1 MANAP
6 NWSMISP
13 HLRGIFVSARMGP
26 HPSKTAWPPAR
37 GLRNFVRATVRKG
50 RGTVLGRG
58 LALHRCGSRA
68 EEEDG
73 KGMDGGEQPTQEAPL
88 AIAASICTVGC
99 RACYLADRR
108 HVNLPPMRWS
118 TQPSRWSLPLSSII
132 CLCHIDPHL
141 RRVHQPSMRWSTL
154 SWWCYLRERERE
166 ERRRHCGK
174 GELTGEAASRRNE
187 KGRGRKRCGKGRGGP
202 YMFVIIRGILHIMDI
217 DANKKIQGFKSKIE
231 LWFTRCYLRPKI

>member
-13 HLRGIFVSARMGP
+13 RLRGIFVSARMGP

-73 KGMDGGEQPTQEAPL
+73 KGMDGGEEPTQEAPS
-88 AIAASICTVGC
+88 AIAASICH
-99 RACYLADRR
+99 RR
-108 HVNLPPMRWS
+108 VSGLLLGRSPPRQS
-118 TQPSRWSLPLSSII
+118 ATDALIHTAVTLIPNSVVDYSSLPHRS
-132 CLCHIDPHL
+132 PPPA
-141 RRVHQPSMRWSTL
+141 RPSAIHALIHAFLVVLPKRK
-154 SWWCYLRERERE
+154 REREQR
-166 ERRRHCGK
+166 
-174 GELTGEAASRRNE
+174 
-187 KGRGRKRCGKGRGGP
+187 RGGAT
-202 YMFVIIRGILHIMDI
+202 V
-217 DANKKIQGFKSKIE
+217 
-231 LWFTRCYLRPKI
+231 